1 MMFTSEMTHFTA
13 VVTKDCS
20 EPVAK
25 RLLDLGVV
33 QFNRLADVE
42 PEMSSRLHDASVD
55 ERRTAL
61 AETRGRIEQ
70 LLRMGSIEP
79 PRSVVA
85 GKARGT
91 AAEHPAAPEAVAE
104 VDVDDVNAR
113 IDRLARDVESYRSRQ
128 AELQR
133 QINRVSDVRR
143 QLAALAGHG
152 ELAGLGRIGDER
164 HRFLDVRYG
173 RVPADR
179 LGQVDRDVSRLS
191 GLLLP
196 IETTGGEERV
206 VVVAMKRNAS
216 EVGDALQAAGFRAE
230 ELPAAPELREVNAL
244 EEADARIGR
253 LQSEQ
258 AEQSDRIAAIV
269 RDRRPELE
277 RQWREIRVVELLLS
291 IRRESSES
299 GHAAVFSG
307 WVPAR
312 TRERAE
318 EAVRAAA
325 EHACYIEWH
334 SAEEMQSAAGSRLR
348 VPVELRNPR
357 FLKPFQMLVTNYG
370 VPEYGTIDPT
380 PLVAIAYLLMFGLM
394 FGDAGHGLVLVV
406 LGLVGAR
413 LLKTPGMRQLSKLLT
428 WCGGASIAMGVLF
441 GAYFGYELLPPL
453 WFDYHGVVA
462 GHPRGGAVDN
472 LLDILTITVYFGIAV
487 IGAGLVLN
495 WINRVRRRE
504 WRELVFSKEGILG
517 GTIYAAGVWVA
528 AGFAQSG
535 FRSLPD
541 LSVAGPVMLMAA
553 AGLFVRFPVEAARA
567 RAAGERPGS
576 PAMWVMDW
584 VIELLEV
591 FSGYLANT
599 LSFMRVAG
607 LGIAHVMLMVAFFQI
622 EQMISPS
629 GVSVASI
636 AVLVA
641 GNALVIALEG
651 LSAGIQSLRL
661 NYYEFF
667 SRYFVP
673 TGSEYRPISLE
684 SNAQGG

>member
-1 MMFTSEMTHFTA
+1 MMFTSRMAHFTA
-13 VVTKDCS
+13 VVIKDRS
-20 EPVAK
+20 DRVAR
-25 RLLDLGVV
+25 RLLDLGAV
-33 QFNRLADVE
+33 QFNRLADVD
-42 PEMSSRLHDASVD
+42 PETSSRLHDASVD
-55 ERRTAL
+55 DRRGAL
-61 AETRGRIEQ
+61 SRTRERIEQ
-70 LLRMGSIEP
+70 LLRMGGLEP
-79 PRSVVA
+79 PRSVAA
-85 GKARGT
+85 GGGEEST
-91 AAEHPAAPEAVAE
+91 VEVAE
-104 VDVDDVNAR
+104 VDLDDVNAR
-113 IDRLARDVESYRSRQ
+113 IDRLAKDVERYRLRQ

-133 QINRVSDVRR
+133 QINRVTDVRR
-143 QLAALAGHG
+143 QLAALGEHG
-152 ELAGLGRIGDER
+152 ELAGLGRVGDER
-164 HRFLDVRYG
+164 HRFLEVRYG
-173 RVPADR
+173 RLPANR
-179 LGQVDRDVSRLS
+179 LEEVDREVGRLS
-191 GLLLP
+191 GLVLHAAA
-196 IETTGGEERV
+196 TGDEARI

-216 EVGDALQAAGFRAE
+216 EVGDILKTAGFRRE
-230 ELPAAPELREVNAL
+230 EMPQAPELREISAL

-258 AEQSDRIAAIV
+258 AEQSDRIAAIIS
-269 RDRRPELE
+269 DRRPALE
-277 RQWREIRVVELLLS
+277 GEWRDIRVVELLLS

-299 GHAAVFSG
+299 SHAAVFSG
-307 WVPAR
+307 WVPVR
-312 TRERAE
+312 SRERAE
-318 EAVRAAA
+318 EAVRSASDD
-325 EHACYIEWH
+325 ACYIEWH
-334 SAEEMQSAAGSRLR
+334 TAKEMQETAGSRLR

-406 LGLVGAR
+406 LGIIGSRVFG
-413 LLKTPGMRQLSKLLT
+413 TPGLRQLSRLLI

-487 IGAGLVLN
+487 IAAGLVLN
-495 WINRVRRRE
+495 WINRLRRHE
-504 WRELVFSKEGILG
+504 WLELLFAKEGILG
-517 GTIYAAGVWVA
+517 GIIYAAGVWVA
-528 AGFAQSG
+528 AGFARSG
-535 FRSLPD
+535 FRILPD
-541 LSVAGPVMLMAA
+541 LGVAGPLILAA
-553 AGLFVRFPVEAARA
+553 SFALFLKFPIEAAHA
-567 RAAGERPGS
+567 RAHGERPQS

-622 EQMISPS
+622 AEMVSPS
-629 GVSVASI
+629 GTSILSVV
-636 AVLVA
+636 VLVA

-667 SRYFVP
+667 SKYFVP
-673 TGSEYRPISLE
+673 TGSEYRPISLDTTT
-684 SNAQGG
+684 QGG